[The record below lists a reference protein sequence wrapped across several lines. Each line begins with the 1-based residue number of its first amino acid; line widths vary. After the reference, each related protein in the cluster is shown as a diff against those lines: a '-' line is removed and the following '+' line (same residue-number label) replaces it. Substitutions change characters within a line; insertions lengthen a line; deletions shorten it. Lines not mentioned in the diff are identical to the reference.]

1 MYTVSKGHI
10 SIIFKWSDDLG
21 SDVHVTAVEMEDAY
35 KVCNLIKS
43 SFGSNIASIS
53 VDNAANHGAA
63 AVASKLPI
71 LLIVLISSS
80 KT

>member
-43 SFGSNIASIS
+43 SFGSNIAK
-53 VDNAANHGAA
+53 H
-63 AVASKLPI
+63 LC
-71 LLIVLISSS
+71 
-80 KT
+80 